1 MRKKTKCLLN
11 TKKKINKKIPKKNK
25 CVNDDNQISQLISIV
40 ILSDFPGYRMKSY
53 GPSPLIAINN
63 KYLIDL
69 QIEAIK
75 KRYPKYEIILCTGFD
90 SDKIAKYIFNKYS
103 NINIRIVENTSFN
116 NSNSCESLR
125 IALNNICND
134 KILIID
140 GNLLFNYKTLKKIP
154 EDKLSI
160 LIQNESNENLE
171 IGVNLNSD
179 KIAQFFS
186 FGACRAW
193 SEMFFINDRHV
204 IDKLRKFLSYPDNK
218 KKFIFEALNDL
229 LKTNIEIE
237 CIENNNVIY
246 KINNI
251 KTYHY
256 LKDQYEIF
264 NT

>member
-1 MRKKTKCLLN
+1 MRKKTKCLLR
-11 TKKKINKKIPKKNK
+11 TKKTNKKKPKTGKTVIDNNK
-25 CVNDDNQISQLISIV
+25 TSQLVSII

-53 GPSPLIAINN
+53 GPSPLITINN
-63 KYLIDL
+63 KCLIDL

-75 KRYPKYEIILCTGFD
+75 KRYDNYEIILCTGFD
-90 SDKIAKYIFNKYS
+90 SDKIAKYIFSKYH
-103 NINIRIVENTSFN
+103 NTNIRIVENTSFN

-134 KILIID
+134 KVLVID
-140 GNLLFNYKTLKKIP
+140 GNLLFNFKTLQKIP
-154 EDKLSI
+154 EDKLSV
-160 LIQNESNENLE
+160 LIQNKSNENLE
-171 IGVNLNSD
+171 IGVNLNSN

-186 FGACRAW
+186 FGAYRSW
-193 SEMFFINDRHV
+193 SEIFFINDKTV
-204 IDKLRKFLSYPDNK
+204 IDKLRKFLSNQDNK

-229 LKTNIEIE
+229 LKTNIQIE

-264 NT
+264 NQ